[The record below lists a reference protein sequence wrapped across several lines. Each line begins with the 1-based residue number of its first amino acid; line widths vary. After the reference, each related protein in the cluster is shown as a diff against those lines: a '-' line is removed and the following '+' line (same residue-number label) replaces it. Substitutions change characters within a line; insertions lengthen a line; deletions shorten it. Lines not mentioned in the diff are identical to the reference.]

1 MFGNVYTCG
10 GFVGDVDRIERSL
23 ETKTLQFYNRIA
35 EQPDEACFSC
45 SFFPI
50 CMGGCRFETNR
61 LGHYCQKKY
70 LKVIYNE
77 YFAKYAKQKRL

>member
-23 ETKTLQFYNRIA
+23 ETKTLQFYTRIA

-45 SFFPI
+45 SFSQFVWE
-50 CMGGCRFETNR
+50 GVG
-61 LGHYCQKKY
+61 
-70 LKVIYNE
+70 LKQVD
-77 YFAKYAKQKRL
+77 